1 MTSRLPGPASAG
13 DRRSARTPLTALGDL
28 SQPVPERPRRVV
40 VRAPGKLNL
49 SLGVG
54 AVDERGYH
62 SLATVFQAVD
72 LYETVTAVQAEE
84 MSLVI
89 DAEVSGEVPVDAS
102 NLALRAAELLRT
114 ELGVRAAAALHVHK
128 QVPIAGG
135 MGGGSADAAATL
147 IALDRLWG
155 LQLGG
160 EQLRAL
166 GARLGADV
174 PFAMLGHTALGRG
187 NGGELTTVLT
197 HGDWTWLLAVPGGHL
212 STPAVYRR
220 HDEIAAAVGR
230 RLAQRPEIDARQ
242 LLALSSGNAELLGST
257 LHNDLQSAAFA
268 LHLGLEPVVEA
279 AERAGALGAIVSGS
293 GPTVAA
299 LARDPGHAESI
310 ASALRAGGLVDDCF
324 VARGS
329 APGASI
335 LEES

>member
-13 DRRSARTPLTALGDL
+13 DRRPARTPLTALGDL
-28 SQPVPERPRRVV
+28 SQPVPEWPRRLV

-174 PFAMLGHTALGRG
+174 PFAMHGHTALDIGRAPSRG
-187 NGGELTTVLT
+187 RVTSGTVT
-197 HGDWTWLLAVPGGHL
+197 AV
-212 STPAVYRR
+212 
-220 HDEIAAAVGR
+220 
-230 RLAQRPEIDARQ
+230 
-242 LLALSSGNAELLGST
+242 
-257 LHNDLQSAAFA
+257 
-268 LHLGLEPVVEA
+268 
-279 AERAGALGAIVSGS
+279 
-293 GPTVAA
+293 
-299 LARDPGHAESI
+299 
-310 ASALRAGGLVDDCF
+310 
-324 VARGS
+324 
-329 APGASI
+329 
-335 LEES
+335 

>member
-1 MTSRLPGPASAG
+1 MTSQLPGPASAD
-13 DRRSARTPLTALGDL
+13 DRRSARDPLATVGDA
-28 SQPVPERPRRVV
+28 PRPDPEGPHRVV

-49 SLGVG
+49 SLAVG

-72 LYETVTAVQAEE
+72 LHETVTAVRAEE

-114 ELGVRAAAALHVHK
+114 ELGVRASAALHVHK

-230 RLAQRPEIDARQ
+230 RLALRPQIDARQ
-242 LLALSSGNAELLGST
+242 LQALSSGNIELLGDT

-268 LHLGLEPVVEA
+268 LHPGLEPVVEA

-299 LARDPGHAESI
+299 LAQDRAHAESI
-310 ASALRAGGLVDDCF
+310 GEALRSEGLVDDCF